1 MWREPHGSLTS
12 LARGFSHSFA
22 MSKGPRR
29 HATMVS
35 IIGNVTDMEPFQ
47 LPARRKRELLHCAGS
62 QAARQRQGLV
72 PRCAFTPQQQRLLAV
87 WPQLLTQPER

>member
-1 MWREPHGSLTS
+1 
-12 LARGFSHSFA
+12 

-72 PRCAFTPQQQRLLAV
+72 PR
-87 WPQLLTQPER
+87 